1 MSFANLTADD
11 LAPWMNAPLP
21 ARPAPHASSVVIP
34 CDSPEHADRLARLLR
49 YLAADSH
56 AGARLTEANAV
67 LFSACAKA
75 EVK

>member
-1 MSFANLTADD
+1 MSFASLTPDD
-11 LAPWMNAPLP
+11 LAPWMERPIP
-21 ARPAPHASSVVIP
+21 ARPVARPSSVVIP

-49 YLAADSH
+49 YLAADPPT
-56 AGARLTEANAV
+56 GPRLTDANAV

>member
-1 MSFANLTADD
+1 MSFASLTPDD
-11 LAPWMNAPLP
+11 LAPWMERPIP
-21 ARPAPHASSVVIP
+21 ARPVARPSSVVIP

>member
-1 MSFANLTADD
+1 MSFANLTPDD
-11 LAPWMNAPLP
+11 FPAWMDRPIP
-21 ARPAPHASSVVIP
+21 ARPVSRPSAVVIP